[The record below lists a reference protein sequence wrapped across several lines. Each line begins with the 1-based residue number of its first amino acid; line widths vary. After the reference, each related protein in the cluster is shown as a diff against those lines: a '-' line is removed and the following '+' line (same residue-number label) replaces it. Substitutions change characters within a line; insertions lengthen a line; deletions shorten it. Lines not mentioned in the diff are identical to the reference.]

1 MKNEISV
8 PMEIDGSDISK
19 IILGNI
25 QGRGARSYQEDSFGF
40 SSLDKKHVRNHG
52 LTAVVSDGMGGL
64 SNGNK
69 VSSYT
74 VSEIIRKL
82 NSVDVSHEPISRF
95 SVVYN
100 SINQYIRGS
109 RIGGGAT
116 ATTVHCCKK
125 GVFFCS
131 TGDSRIYLFRNRRLY
146 QMTTDFD
153 YFNSLLNKVI
163 SGEEYLE
170 DAVDDP
176 QKDSLDEFIGTNKM
190 IFPDINVKP
199 FVPVKNDKLFLCS
212 DGVYNALEA
221 SEIANSL
228 NKTAQ
233 DAANDI
239 QWKVSSKQYENQ
251 DNFTAVILEFV

>member
-1 MKNEISV
+1 MK
-8 PMEIDGSDISK
+8 IDGSDVSR

-40 SSLDKKHVRNHG
+40 SSLEKKHVRNHG

-69 VSSYT
+69 VSGYT
-74 VSEIIRKL
+74 VSAIIGKL
-82 NSVDVSHEPISRF
+82 NDVDVSYEPISRF
-95 SVVYN
+95 VELYN
-100 SINQYIRGS
+100 SINTYIRGS
-109 RIGGGAT
+109 GIGGGAT

-125 GVFFCS
+125 GIFFCS
-131 TGDSRIYLFRNRRLY
+131 TGDSRVYLFRKRRLY

-163 SGEEYLE
+163 AGEEYLV
-170 DAVDDP
+170 DALDDP

-190 IFPDINVKP
+190 LFPDINVKP
-199 FVPVKNDKLFLCS
+199 FVPEKNDKLLLCS
-212 DGVYNALEA
+212 DGVYNALDT
-221 SEIANSL
+221 SEIVNSL
-228 NKTAQ
+228 TKAAQ

-239 QWKVSSKQYENQ
+239 QWKISSKQYENQ
-251 DNFTAVILEFV
+251 DNFTAVIIEFV